1 MSERALR
8 DPGRSSVLP
17 AAEEKR
23 QSVQSMFDR
32 IAPRYD
38 LLNRLLTLGLDQRW
52 RRLALD
58 TVGVS
63 SDDLVPD
70 IACGTGDL
78 AEASVAR
85 GARVIGL
92 DFAREMLRGAFV
104 RGVPSLAQADAQQL
118 PVADG
123 IADVITCGFALR
135 NFADLEVALA
145 EMARVLAPGGRIAL
159 VEVDAP
165 DNALLRL
172 GHRLHFEWL
181 VPAIGG
187 LLSDRSA
194 YRYLPES
201 TVYLP
206 PRAELLAMI
215 ERQGF
220 EDVRRKS
227 LGLGAAQLLTA
238 RKRAAS

>member
-63 SDDLVPD
+63 SDDLVLD

-78 AEASVAR
+78 AEA
-85 GARVIGL
+85 
-92 DFAREMLRGAFV
+92 
-104 RGVPSLAQADAQQL
+104 
-118 PVADG
+118 
-123 IADVITCGFALR
+123 
-135 NFADLEVALA
+135 
-145 EMARVLAPGGRIAL
+145 
-159 VEVDAP
+159 
-165 DNALLRL
+165 
-172 GHRLHFEWL
+172 
-181 VPAIGG
+181 
-187 LLSDRSA
+187 
-194 YRYLPES
+194 
-201 TVYLP
+201 
-206 PRAELLAMI
+206 
-215 ERQGF
+215 
-220 EDVRRKS
+220 
-227 LGLGAAQLLTA
+227 
-238 RKRAAS
+238 